1 MAAFTQ
7 PLSPSRSGR
16 RADSERLERTSTFSV
31 LPRGKDSSVQMTEV
45 SSPHDHYA
53 DASLRALLAGSA
65 DGDRTAF
72 AKLYDLTSAR
82 IYGLVL
88 RVIRDTYYA
97 EEVVQEA
104 FLQFWQ
110 QARLYEPDRGS
121 VMTWMMTIA
130 HRRAIDRV
138 RTEELQRSRIVEAGI
153 AQASI
158 TAPLPLE
165 VVIDTEEAREVH
177 ACLHDLTAL
186 QRSSIEMSYLDGMT
200 YPEVAA
206 ATGTPLPTIKSRIRD
221 GCVVS
226 GTVCRSATDGLPIG
240 DSYFVTRS
248 HTCETSCFASSK
260 AEITCSRMDTGI
272 LIVRGLV

>member
-1 MAAFTQ
+1 
-7 PLSPSRSGR
+7 
-16 RADSERLERTSTFSV
+16 
-31 LPRGKDSSVQMTEV
+31 MTEV

-121 VMTWMMTIA
+121 
-130 HRRAIDRV
+130 
-138 RTEELQRSRIVEAGI
+138 
-153 AQASI
+153 
-158 TAPLPLE
+158 
-165 VVIDTEEAREVH
+165 
-177 ACLHDLTAL
+177 
-186 QRSSIEMSYLDGMT
+186 
-200 YPEVAA
+200 
-206 ATGTPLPTIKSRIRD
+206 
-221 GCVVS
+221 
-226 GTVCRSATDGLPIG
+226 
-240 DSYFVTRS
+240 
-248 HTCETSCFASSK
+248 
-260 AEITCSRMDTGI
+260 
-272 LIVRGLV
+272 